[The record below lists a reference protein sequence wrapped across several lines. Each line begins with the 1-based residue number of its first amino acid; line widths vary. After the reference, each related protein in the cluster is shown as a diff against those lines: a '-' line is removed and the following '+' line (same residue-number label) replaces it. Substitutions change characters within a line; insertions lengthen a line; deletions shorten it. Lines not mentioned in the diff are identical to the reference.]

1 MTPAEKTLPVV
12 NVVYEDLLHR
22 WTVRLPGGITMP
34 AKSVEDAQE
43 IVRKHAPGSSV
54 KVWRGSALAKP

>member
-1 MTPAEKTLPVV
+1 VV

-54 KVWRGSALAKP
+54 KVWRGSALGEP